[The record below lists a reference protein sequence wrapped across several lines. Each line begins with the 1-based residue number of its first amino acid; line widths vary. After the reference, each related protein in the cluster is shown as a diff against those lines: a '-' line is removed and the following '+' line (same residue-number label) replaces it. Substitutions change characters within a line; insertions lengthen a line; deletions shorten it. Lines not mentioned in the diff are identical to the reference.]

1 MKGICSWSGRECT
14 RALFLKG
21 EFFMDVIRNALPYLM
36 DGLKVTLYIFI
47 IALILGF
54 IIGLIVALLR
64 LAPIKPLN
72 WVAKT
77 YINAI
82 RGTPFIV
89 QLFFI
94 YFGLNTIPWISMDK
108 TMAGIVTVA
117 INAGAYFA
125 EIIRAGIQ
133 SIDSGQA
140 EAGRSL
146 GLTSSQTMRYIV
158 LPQAFRRMLP
168 TFTNQSIISL
178 KDTSLLSI
186 IGIAD
191 LTQRGQIQQAA
202 TYESFKIWLTVG
214 VIYFIIIYALTLLA
228 NFMERRFE
236 LR

>member
-1 MKGICSWSGRECT
+1 MGREIA
-14 RALFLKG
+14 RALFG
-21 EFFMDVIRNALPYLM
+21 EGESVMDVIRNALPYLM
-36 DGLKVTLYIFI
+36 DGLVVTLYIFV

-72 WVAKT
+72 WIAKT

-108 TMAGIVTVA
+108 TTAGIVTVA

-133 SIDSGQA
+133 SIDSGQT
-140 EAGRSL
+140 EAARSL
-146 GLTSSQTMRYIV
+146 GLTGSQTMRYVV

-214 VIYFIIIYALTLLA
+214 IIYFIIIYALTLLA
-228 NFMERRFE
+228 NFLERRFE